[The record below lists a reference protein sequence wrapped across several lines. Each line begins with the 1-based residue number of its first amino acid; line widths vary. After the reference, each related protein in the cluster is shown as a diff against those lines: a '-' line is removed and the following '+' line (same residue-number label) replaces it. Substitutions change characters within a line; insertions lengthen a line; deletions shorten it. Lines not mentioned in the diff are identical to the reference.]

1 MEECGFEG
9 PIDVVTFPMPDGLVF
24 DWHTHDEHQLAWAA
38 SGVLTI
44 RSADLAWVLPPTRA
58 MWIPA
63 GVRHETLSERSA
75 VMRSAYVKT
84 DACPSLWTVCTP
96 VVATRLL
103 TELVAFL
110 EQPDL
115 AVSVRTHAMAMLFDV
130 LEPASATSIDVRMP
144 AEERARKVA
153 DALSRAPGDDRT
165 LSEWGSEVG
174 ASSRTLARAFL
185 ADTGL
190 TFGRWRSLL
199 RLHTAIGALAEGQA
213 VTNVAALVGYE
224 STSAFVS
231 AFRRATGVTPG
242 SYFSATD

>member
-1 MEECGFEG
+1 
-9 PIDVVTFPMPDGLVF
+9 MPDGLVF

-38 SGVLTI
+38 SGVLTV

-58 MWIPA
+58 IWIPA

-75 VMRSAYVKT
+75 IMRSAYVKT
-84 DACPSLWTVCTP
+84 DACPAMWSVCTP

-103 TELVAFL
+103 TELVGFL
-110 EQPDL
+110 EQPNCSAD
-115 AVSVRTHAMAMLFDV
+115 ARTHAIALLLDV
-130 LEPASATSIDVRMP
+130 LEPTSATSVDVRMP
-144 AEERARKVA
+144 SEERAREVA
-153 DALSRAPGDDRT
+153 EALVRAPGDDRT
-165 LSEWGSEVG
+165 LSEWGGEVG

-199 RLHTAIGALAEGQA
+199 RLRTAMEALAEGHA
-213 VTNVAALVGYE
+213 VTNVAAMVGYD

-242 SYFSATD
+242 SYFHATD